1 MAIHFFVRNQIEGDL
16 VMASVGIMING
27 RHTTVDV
34 EVSTE
39 SAKLDGKDVKLVK
52 HVGSGFQYLAEPSA
66 IASMQKSAEQ
76 AFLPFHCV
84 NDSLNNVAKET

>member
-66 IASMQKSAEQ
+66 IANMQKSAVQ
-76 AFLPFHCV
+76 AAIVIGQLE
-84 NDSLNNVAKET
+84 DSLDSEF

>member
-1 MAIHFFVRNQIEGDL
+1 
-16 VMASVGIMING
+16 MASVGIMING

-39 SAKLDGKDVKLVK
+39 SATLEGKQVKLVK
-52 HVGSGFQYLAEPSA
+52 HTGSGFQYLAEPSA

-76 AFLPFHCV
+76 AAVVTAQLE
-84 NDSLNNVAKET
+84 DSLDSEF

>member
-1 MAIHFFVRNQIEGDL
+1 
-16 VMASVGIMING
+16 MASVGIMING

-34 EVSTE
+34 EVSTD
-39 SAKLDGKDVKLVK
+39 SATLDGKQVKLVK

-76 AFLPFHCV
+76 AAVVTAQLE
-84 NDSLNNVAKET
+84 DSLDSEF